1 MSSTRLPGKVLADL
15 AGAPM
20 LVRVVERARRARLIH
35 QVAVATSIDAADDA
49 IAELCLQRGF
59 AFTRGSAT
67 DVLDRFYHAA
77 VAFSAD
83 VVVRLTGDCP
93 LIDPS
98 LIDEALEAFLQS
110 DPAFDLVANRLPEG
124 RDVPIGLDVE
134 VCSMQALARAWREAD
149 QPHQREHVLPYLY
162 DVPGRFRVQLLRRQP
177 SFGTLR
183 WTVDTPQD
191 LEAVRQIYARFPG
204 RDDFS
209 WLEVLEVYER
219 EPALREINSTVRHKT
234 HRDVG

>member
-1 MSSTRLPGKVLADL
+1 MGSTRLPGKVLADL

-20 LVRVVERARRARLIH
+20 LARVVERARRARLVEL
-35 QVAVATSIDAADDA
+35 VAVATSIDPADDP
-49 IAELCLQRGF
+49 IAALCRERGF
-59 AFTRGSAT
+59 TFTRGSAT

-77 VAFSAD
+77 VTLSAD

-93 LIDPS
+93 LMDPS
-98 LIDEALEAFLQS
+98 LIDEAAEAFLQA

-134 VCSMQALARAWREAD
+134 VCSMEALTRAWREAD

-162 DVPGRFRVQLLRRQP
+162 EVPGRFRVRLLRRQP

-183 WTVDTPQD
+183 WTVDTQQD

-219 EPALREINSTVRHKT
+219 DPALREINSAVRHKT